1 MAVTIE
7 SIAVADP
14 PRAWAEAGF
23 RVDGGS
29 CRIGSIDVRLA
40 GEAAGRGLVGWR
52 LRGAASPDLDGIP
65 TELAAAGEPPAPA
78 GAHPNGAVRIDHV
91 VAFTPDRA
99 RTVAA
104 LERAGLDLRRLR
116 DEPTPAGGGFQAFFR
131 LGEAI
136 LEVIEAPRDRPS
148 PVPPEAPA
156 RLWGLAFLVESLD
169 RTAAVVGERLGEPR
183 PAAQP
188 GREIATLRRDAGLS
202 FGCAFMSPGPGAA

>member
-1 MAVTIE
+1 MAVTVE

-14 PRAWAEAGF
+14 PRAWEEAGF
-23 RVDGGS
+23 RLDGDS
-29 CRIGSIDVRLA
+29 CRVGSIDLRLA
-40 GEAAGRGLVGWR
+40 GEAAGRGLLGWT
-52 LRGAASPDLDGIP
+52 LRGAASADLDGIP
-65 TELAAAGEPPAPA
+65 TELAAAGEAPAPA
-78 GAHPNGAVRIDHV
+78 AAHPNGAVRIDHV
-91 VAFTPDRA
+91 VAFTPDRE

-148 PVPPEAPA
+148 PVPPDAPA

-169 RTAAVVGERLGEPR
+169 RTAAVLGDRLGQPR
-183 PAAQP
+183 PAVQP
-188 GREIATLRRDAGLS
+188 GRTIATLRRDAGLS
-202 FGCAFMSPGPGAA
+202 FGCALMSPGPGAA